1 VAATGQDQGKTTVS
15 LGLMA
20 AFNKAC
26 PPVGFIKPVGQRY
39 IEVDGVRVD
48 EDVAL
53 MRTIFPCDCPLGDM
67 SPVTVGRSFTRD
79 YIRQPRPAVLNQRI
93 LDSFERMS
101 MGRQSIVIEGTG
113 HAGVGSVFDTSN
125 ADVAH
130 LLGADVILVAGG
142 GIGKPIDEVMLN
154 QSLFAD
160 RGVKLIGVI
169 LNKVVPSKLDEIRT
183 AVTEGLGRKGID
195 LLGCIPYEPDLAKPS
210 IRLVAEEFECELIN
224 GPESLGNVINSVI
237 VGAMAAHRAL
247 EYVRPGCL
255 LITPGDRDDLI
266 LAVLSSHTTGGGDVA
281 GLLLTGGVKPQKNT
295 LAMIA
300 RTQIPVMFIKEDS
313 YTAASAVHSL
323 KVKIQP
329 VDAAKT
335 ALASRL
341 VREYVDLHHILD
353 RILADGAR
361 VRGSG
366 PQVPGLLLEKI
377 CHEFQR
383 GLG

>member
-1 VAATGQDQGKTTVS
+1 MTSGDPIKKVFVAATGQDQGKTTVS

-39 IEVDGVRVD
+39 IECDGIRVD

-53 MRTIFPCDCPLGDM
+53 MRAIFPSDCGLGDM
-67 SPVTVGRSFTRD
+67 SPVTVGRTFTRD
-79 YIRQPRPAVLNQRI
+79 YIREPKPDVLNQRI
-93 LDSFERMS
+93 MESFERMS
-101 MGRQSIVIEGTG
+101 AGRGSVVIEGTG

-142 GIGKPIDEVMLN
+142 GIGRPIDEVMLN

-169 LNKVVPSKLDEIRT
+169 LNKVLPAKLDDIRQ
-183 AVTEGLGRKGID
+183 AVTAGLARKGIA
-195 LLGCIPYEPDLAKPS
+195 LLGCIPYDPVLAKPS
-210 IRLVAEEFECELIN
+210 VRLVADEIDGELIN
-224 GPESLGNVINSVI
+224 GGGSLGNVVDSVI

-247 EYVRPGCL
+247 EYVKPGCL

-266 LAVLSSHTTGGGDVA
+266 LAVLGSCAAGTAPVA
-281 GLLLTGGVKPQKNT
+281 GLLLTGGIPPQKST
-295 LAMIA
+295 LDMIA
-300 RTQIPVMFIKEDS
+300 RTDIPVMLIRGDS
-313 YTAASAVHSL
+313 YTAASKVHSL
-323 KVKIQP
+323 KVKITP
-329 VDAAKT
+329 ADAAKT
-335 ALASRL
+335 HLASRL

-353 RILADGAR
+353 QI
-361 VRGSG
+361 
-366 PQVPGLLLEKI
+366 
-377 CHEFQR
+377 
-383 GLG
+383 

>member
-1 VAATGQDQGKTTVS
+1 MSSGDSVKKVFVAATGQDQGKTTVS
-15 LGLMA
+15 LGLMSV
-20 AFNKAC
+20 FNQTC

-39 IEVDGVRVD
+39 VECDGVRVD

-53 MRTIFPCDCPLGDM
+53 IRAIFPMCCPLADM
-67 SPVTVGRSFTRD
+67 SPVTVGRTFTRD
-79 YIRQPRPAVLNQRI
+79 YIRQPQPDVLSRRI

-101 MGRQSIVIEGTG
+101 AGGGSVVIEGTG

-142 GIGKPIDEVMLN
+142 GIGRPIDEVMLN
-154 QSLFAD
+154 QALFAD

-169 LNKVVPSKLDEIRT
+169 LNKVLPAKLDAIRT
-183 AVTEGLGRKGID
+183 AVDAGLRRKGID

-210 IRLVAEEFECELIN
+210 VRLVAEEIDGELIA
-224 GPESLGNVINSVI
+224 GRQSLGNVVDSVI

-266 LAVLSSHTTGGGDVA
+266 LAVLGSHATGDSRIS
-281 GLLLTGGVKPQKNT
+281 GLLLTGGIMPQKGT
-295 LAMIA
+295 LDMIA
-300 RTQIPVMFIKEDS
+300 RTDIPVMIIKDDS

-323 KVKIQP
+323 KVKITP
-329 VDAAKT
+329 ADSAKT
-335 ALASRL
+335 HLAARL
-341 VREYVDLHHILD
+341 VREYVNLDHILE
-353 RILADGAR
+353 RM
-361 VRGSG
+361 
-366 PQVPGLLLEKI
+366 
-377 CHEFQR
+377 
-383 GLG
+383 